1 MKNYKQLMS
10 RVDAIISEEDKAVPV
25 SVTGLLGRSKAPMK
39 AKGDMKSPEAQI
51 AKYIAMIRK
60 QRKELLK

>member
-10 RVDAIISEEDKAVPV
+10 RVDAIISEEDKTVPV
-25 SVTGLLGRSKAPMK
+25 SVTGLLGRSKVPMK
-39 AKGDMKSPEAQI
+39 AKDDMKSPEAQI